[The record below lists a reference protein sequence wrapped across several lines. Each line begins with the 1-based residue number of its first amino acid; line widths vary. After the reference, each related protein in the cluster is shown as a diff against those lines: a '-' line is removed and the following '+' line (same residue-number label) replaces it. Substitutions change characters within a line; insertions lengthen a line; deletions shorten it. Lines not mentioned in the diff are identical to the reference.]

1 MHFYVFC
8 QKLPMFGCEHAKVTL
23 VERIYDHPM
32 SRTLVS
38 IKLAVLGKPLVALVT
53 VDPYTLMHREFVLFN
68 IACFP

>member
-1 MHFYVFC
+1 MHFHVFC
-8 QKLPMFGCEHAKVTL
+8 QKLPMFGCEHAQVTL
-23 VERIYDHPM
+23 VERIYNHSM

-53 VDPYTLMHREFVLFN
+53 VEPYTLMHREFVLFN

>member
-1 MHFYVFC
+1 MHFHVFC
-8 QKLPMFGCEHAKVTL
+8 QKLPMFGREQAQVAL

-53 VDPYTLMHREFVLFN
+53 VDPYTLVHREFVLFN